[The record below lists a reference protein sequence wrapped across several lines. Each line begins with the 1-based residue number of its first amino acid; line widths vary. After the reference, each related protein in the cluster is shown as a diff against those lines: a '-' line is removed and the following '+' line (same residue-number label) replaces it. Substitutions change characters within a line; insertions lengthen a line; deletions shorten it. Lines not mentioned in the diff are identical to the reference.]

1 MHSLNHPAS
10 ARSVVAER
18 IEAAGRAARYGRST
32 HPPPV
37 RSRTAYA
44 VARIAR
50 RIDIAAARRAVA

>member
-1 MHSLNHPAS
+1 MHSLNHPAY

-18 IEAAGRAARYGRST
+18 IEAAERAAKHGRSQ

-50 RIDIAAARRAVA
+50 RIDVAAARRAVA